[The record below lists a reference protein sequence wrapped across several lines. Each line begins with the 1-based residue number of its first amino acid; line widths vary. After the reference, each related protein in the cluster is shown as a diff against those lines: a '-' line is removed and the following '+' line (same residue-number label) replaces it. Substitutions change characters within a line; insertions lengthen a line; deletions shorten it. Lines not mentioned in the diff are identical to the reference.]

1 MKIGIVYGANKEH
14 AAGIGEALR
23 RHLNIDPEAIKD
35 VSTVG
40 ADDLQAYDIVIAG
53 MAVHVKREIEEELRK
68 AGGLMTKEPGLG
80 KLKP

>member
-23 RHLNIDPEAIKD
+23 HHLNIDPDAIKD
-35 VSTVG
+35 ASTVS
-40 ADDLQAYDIVIAG
+40 ADDLEAYDIVIAG

-68 AGGLMTKEPGLG
+68 AGG
-80 KLKP
+80 